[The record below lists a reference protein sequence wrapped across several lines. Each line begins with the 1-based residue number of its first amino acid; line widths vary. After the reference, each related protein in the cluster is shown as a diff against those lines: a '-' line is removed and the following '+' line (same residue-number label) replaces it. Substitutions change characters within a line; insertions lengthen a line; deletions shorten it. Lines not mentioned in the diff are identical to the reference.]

1 LEACREPGCP
11 VCRLE
16 GQALE
21 RYLDGQFYENVNSTS
36 WRNHLRASHGFC
48 HEHAWLAV
56 NKRLGDALGFSIIYH
71 DIVKN
76 LLPSLSDDRRP
87 TRATRG
93 RRSVLGQAAESLQ
106 KRVEALLASLTPRK
120 RCPACEFREQT
131 TRNLITAL
139 LEELPGSTMREALLA
154 SEGLCLPHLRLT
166 LGHVRDH
173 SVYEELLT
181 IHRVKLEQLKEELA
195 EFIRKNDYQVI
206 QEGFGREGDAWLR
219 AIGIIAGSRIVK

>member
-1 LEACREPGCP
+1 M
-11 VCRLE
+11 
-16 GQALE
+16 E
-21 RYLDGQFYENVNSTS
+21 RYLDSQFYENVNSTS

-56 NKRLGDALGFSIIYH
+56 NKRLGDALGFTIIYH

-76 LLPSLSDDRRP
+76 LLPSLGDDGRP

-93 RRSVLGQAAESLQ
+93 GRSVLGQAAGSLQ

-120 RCPACEFREQT
+120 RCPACEFREEIT
-131 TRNLITAL
+131 GNLITAL
-139 LEELPGSTMREALLA
+139 LEELPDPTMREPLRA
-154 SEGLCLPHLRLT
+154 SEGLCIPHLKLT

-173 SVYEELLT
+173 SVYEDLLT

-195 EFIRKNDYQVI
+195 EFIRKSDYQVI

-219 AIGIIAGSRIVK
+219 AIGMIVGSRTAK